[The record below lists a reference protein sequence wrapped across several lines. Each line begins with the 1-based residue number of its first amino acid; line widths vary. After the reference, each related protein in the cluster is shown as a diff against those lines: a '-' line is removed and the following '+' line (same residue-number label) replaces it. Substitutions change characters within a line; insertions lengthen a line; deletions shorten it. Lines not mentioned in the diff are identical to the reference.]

1 MIVCQS
7 VIINILSIGTCGK
20 VGLFFYLLFF
30 LAINFDF
37 VQRGCISGIIMQIVQ
52 IISNQGSIHTRI
64 II

>member
-1 MIVCQS
+1 M
-7 VIINILSIGTCGK
+7 SIGTCGK

-37 VQRGCISGIIMQIVQ
+37 VQRSRISGIIMQIVQ